1 MTIGNRGEAESA
13 LAETGKPSA
22 SLGDAAK
29 ALRWGFIVLAA
40 ITIVAAASAAFAVR
54 QKEAQFLAGEE
65 KRIGILASGR
75 AEVVSTWLKGQVALS
90 GRVVQSDT
98 FRLFAAEAAF
108 AEGDLSVSPP
118 ASAPAGQPDAET
130 PPQPAPL
137 YARTAYLSKI
147 LSEFVEINNLVS
159 AHLINLNGESYV
171 TSALTESLTPEQRAM
186 ANTVR
191 SEKAAAFGPARA
203 GATGMLLDYFAPV
216 FPPQTEAADG
226 QVVGVFLF
234 TLPLTRQL
242 SKFVEASALAG
253 PGENFRLVQK
263 TATGS
268 EELLSGATEPMRI
281 DGSPL
286 EFGPDNALPFALRP
300 TLGRSLMVYSVGV
313 KVDGVDWWVLLE
325 SDAQT
330 ARAEVRSYTVAVSG
344 LALLAVATLAA
355 AFGAFWWRLTSAH
368 NSALAEQFRRLAARI
383 DSQRRLLDGINN
395 TIADSIGLKS
405 LSGLYTYVNPAFAK
419 AVGRPVEQMIGQDDQ
434 AIFGH
439 ATAGMLRISDQQAL
453 KFGEAITTAEQIYLQ
468 SELHHLQISKVPLR
482 QADGAV
488 TGIVSVARDITDLIE
503 AQERHNKAIRQTVEA
518 LVRAIELRD
527 PYLSGHSKRL
537 AGFSGAVARHM
548 GCTEGE
554 VETVVIA
561 AQLSQTGKLSIDR
574 SLLAKAERH
583 NDEEIVQ
590 MQQHIKH
597 AAFILRDFD
606 FGFPVQAT
614 VSQMYE
620 RLDGTGYPLNL
631 NGDAIATTSRIL
643 GACDVF
649 CARIAP
655 RSYRSAITARE
666 ALRILTD
673 HPGRYDGAVVAALTA
688 VVESKDGEKLLGS
701 VTAA

>member
-1 MTIGNRGEAESA
+1 MTIGNRGGAASS
-13 LAETGKPSA
+13 LAENNNLSA

-40 ITIVAAASAAFAVR
+40 IAVVAAAGAAFAIR
-54 QKEAQFLAGEE
+54 QKEAQFLSGEE

-75 AEVVSTWLKGQVALS
+75 AEVVSTWLAGQVALS

-98 FRLFAAEAAF
+98 FRLFAAEAAL
-108 AEGDLSVSPP
+108 AEGDLSVTPP
-118 ASAPAGQPDAET
+118 AQGPAEQSEAQT
-130 PPQPAPL
+130 PPRSAPL

-147 LSEFVEINNLVS
+147 LSEFVQINNLVS

-171 TSALTESLTPEQRAM
+171 TSALTESLTPEQRGM
-186 ANTVR
+186 ADAVR
-191 SEKAAAFGPARA
+191 LQKTANFGPARA

-216 FPPQTEAADG
+216 FPPQTDPADG

-234 TLPLTRQL
+234 TLPLTPQL

-263 TATGS
+263 TATGP
-268 EELLSGATEPMRI
+268 EELLPGATDPMRI
-281 DGSPL
+281 AGSPL
-286 EFGPDNALPFALRP
+286 EFSPDNTLPFALRP
-300 TLGRSLMVYSVGV
+300 TLGQSLMVYSMGV

-325 SDAQT
+325 SDANA
-330 ARAEVRSYTVAVSG
+330 ARAEVRSYTAAVSG

-355 AFGAFWWRLTSAH
+355 AFGAFWWRLNSAH
-368 NSALAEQFRRLAARI
+368 NSALADQFRRLAARI
-383 DSQRRLLDGINN
+383 DAQRRLLDGINN
-395 TIADSIGLKS
+395 TIADFIGLKA
-405 LSGLYTYVNPAFAK
+405 LDGLYTYVNPAFAK

-439 ATAGMLRISDQQAL
+439 ATAGLLRITDQQAL
-453 KFGEAITTAEQIYLQ
+453 SGDAPITAAEKIYLQ
-468 SELHHLQISKVPLR
+468 SQLHHLQISKVPLR
-482 QADGAV
+482 QADGAI
-488 TGIVSVARDITDLIE
+488 TGIVSVTRDITDLIE
-503 AQERHNKAIRQTVEA
+503 AQERRNKSIRQTVEA

-527 PYLSGHSKRL
+527 PYLSGHSRRL

-548 GCTEGE
+548 GRTEDE
-554 VETVVIA
+554 IETVVIA

-574 SLLAKAERH
+574 SLLIKTERH
-583 NDEEIVQ
+583 NDEEIAQ

-620 RLDGTGYPLNL
+620 RLDGTGYPQNL
-631 NGDAIATTSRIL
+631 KGDAIAMTSRIL

-666 ALRILTD
+666 ALQILTD

-688 VVESKDGEKLLGS
+688 VVESKEGEKLLGS
-701 VTAA
+701 FVAV